1 MEHIFQ
7 IGINVDDEVIKRRI
21 EDWAEKEVI
30 EYLKNEVANHIFD
43 IRWGGS
49 TRRADLSEFAKDIIR
64 ECFEDNKERII
75 KEAAEHLA
83 DRFARTKMAKEYLVD
98 ALKDSK

>member
-1 MEHIFQ
+1 MEHILQ
-7 IGINVDDEVIKRRI
+7 IGINVDDEVIRRRI
-21 EDWAEKEVI
+21 EDRAEKEVI

-49 TRRADLSEFAKDIIR
+49 RGDFSEFAKDVIR

-83 DRFARTKMAKEYLVD
+83 NRFVRTKMAKEYLVD